1 MLEDGRGSC
10 VVDGWSVVKGAV
22 MGGVERG
29 LRSATASRA
38 GGSIPPQMTAQRAD
52 NEGKEDV
59 T

>member
-1 MLEDGRGSC
+1 MVG
-10 VVDGWSVVKGAV
+10 GWSVVKGAV

-52 NEGKEDV
+52 NEDKEDV
-59 T
+59 TKR